1 MHLISNKTYFGALEP
16 IGQLLRATSH
26 MRLNACDHCTS
37 STLSLSLVEKV
48 ELLQVRFTLRLRDQ
62 QSMWMQGG
70 CKVYMDSYLALNGS
84 CFVIAWIIFKNRF
97 LLVGRPN
104 TKRGDQGTPNAHNH
118 WFALFYHV
126 WGTAWLKIHWNSIWL
141 RARSQMTSHYTGG
154 PWPHYM
160 ILEVS
165 WDTFFG
171 LSQFHGHGSWLVCE
185 VALSH

>member
-70 CKVYMDSYLALNGS
+70 CKVYMDFYMASNGS
-84 CFVIAWIIFKNRF
+84 YFTVSWTIFKNH
-97 LLVGRPN
+97 LLEVGLKQN
-104 TKRGDQGTPNAHNH
+104 WETITLQMLISHNH
-118 WFALFYHV
+118 WFIQYLYHV
-126 WGTAWLKIHWNSIWL
+126 WGPAWLKKFLKQHLVEGPCHIRL
-141 RARSQMTSHYTGG
+141 DTTLEG
-154 PWPHYM
+154 PWPPH
-160 ILEVS
+160 
-165 WDTFFG
+165 
-171 LSQFHGHGSWLVCE
+171 
-185 VALSH
+185 